1 MWLVGVVFTTP
12 GVSMLL
18 TNQILVMSQRCKD
31 RNIRNAFLTSSFENR
46 DLPKLVLFLTKA
58 QRKGK

>member
-18 TNQILVMSQRCKD
+18 TNQILVMSD
-31 RNIRNAFLTSSFENR
+31 RNIRNAFLPLILKTETSLS
-46 DLPKLVLFLTKA
+46 
-58 QRKGK
+58 

>member
-18 TNQILVMSQRCKD
+18 TNQILVMSD
-31 RNIRNAFLTSSFENR
+31 RNIRNAFLTSNFENR

-58 QRKGK
+58 KRKGK